1 MNLGPISWSLSI
13 NNGKFRKTSKAV
25 LSEEIEKVSI
35 AVYDVGCNSDCIID
49 RITLILEIHY
59 LHLNSSIKKRMPQ
72 TRSAYSKTS
81 KMELPK
87 NYWRN

>member
-25 LSEEIEKVSI
+25 LSEEIEKVSV

-49 RITLILEIHY
+49 WISY
-59 LHLNSSIKKRMPQ
+59 C
-72 TRSAYSKTS
+72 SKDS
-81 KMELPK
+81 
-87 NYWRN
+87 YRG